1 MAAAGATGD
10 DALRA
15 AIRVVALIADPR
27 PAARVRTGTAIDAL
41 PGPGVPDG
49 PPGGPS
55 STDRRAG
62 EERRDGDGRRGP
74 QGSGDGADGD
84 VDGDAASTA
93 HGAGSVAASPS
104 RALPA
109 GARSPR
115 TRPALPAAPRWGTP
129 RLPAGGVLHDEWDYV
144 GQRYLRAW
152 CRVHEQRLRG
162 TATDFGD
169 AVRRRHPELARTL
182 RERFA
187 RMRPAGRTR
196 VRGVDDGEEL
206 DLDAL
211 VAAVVDRRAGHASDA
226 GLHVRREPR
235 RRDVAAAFLVDTSA
249 STAVAL
255 PDADTV
261 TGPAPAP
268 PPQDTGALL
277 YGLYD
282 DLPEPPR
289 GPRRRVIDVAKD
301 ALALMADALAP
312 LGDAIAL
319 YGFSGDGRDDVE
331 FVVAKEFDDP
341 LSPSAW
347 AALAAMEPRGS
358 TRMGAAVRH
367 ASAKLARQPA
377 ARRLL
382 VVVSDGYPQDTDYG
396 PDRGDEEYGIQDT
409 ARALQEAERAGVSTF
424 CVTIDPAGHDYL
436 RRMCPP
442 RRYLV
447 IDDVPALP
455 AELAR
460 VYEEWAAAR

>member
-1 MAAAGATGD
+1 
-10 DALRA
+10 
-15 AIRVVALIADPR
+15 
-27 PAARVRTGTAIDAL
+27 
-41 PGPGVPDG
+41 
-49 PPGGPS
+49 
-55 STDRRAG
+55 
-62 EERRDGDGRRGP
+62 
-74 QGSGDGADGD
+74 
-84 VDGDAASTA
+84 
-93 HGAGSVAASPS
+93 
-104 RALPA
+104 
-109 GARSPR
+109 
-115 TRPALPAAPRWGTP
+115 
-129 RLPAGGVLHDEWDYV
+129 VLHDEWDYV

-162 TATDFGD
+162 TATDFGE

-211 VAAVVDRRAGHASDA
+211 VAAIVDRRAGHASDA

-235 RRDVAAAFLVDTSA
+235 TRDVAAAFLVDTSA

-255 PDADTV
+255 PDADTG

-268 PPQDTGALL
+268 QPPPPDTGALL

-319 YGFSGDGRDDVE
+319 YGFSGEGRDDVE

-367 ASAKLARQPA
+367 ASAKLVRQPA